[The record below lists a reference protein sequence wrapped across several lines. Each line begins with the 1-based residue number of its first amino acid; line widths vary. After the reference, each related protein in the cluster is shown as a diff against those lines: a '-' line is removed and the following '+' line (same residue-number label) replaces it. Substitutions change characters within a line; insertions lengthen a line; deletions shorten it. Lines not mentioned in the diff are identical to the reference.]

1 MGEIMFESSLLPIL
15 KNDSVIAE
23 YVSIYNSQSAIFSDV
38 APQDAELPFAETSI
52 QENSTGD
59 SVVSSFIVSID
70 IYNHNESGKDAR
82 AFCHRVIE
90 LLDRHEI
97 DGNSRYHKIRLFI
110 SSGPTRIDEG
120 DPRDVHYQV
129 QFSARAGRKKYIES
143 YSANTTE
150 GD

>member
-1 MGEIMFESSLLPIL
+1 MFEASLLPIL

-23 YVSIYNSQSAIFSDV
+23 YVSVYNSAAAVFSDV
-38 APQDAELPFAETSI
+38 APEDAELPFAETTI
-52 QENSTGD
+52 QENAVGD
-59 SVVSSFIVSID
+59 SVVASFIVSVD
-70 IYNHNESGKDAR
+70 YYVHDESGANAR
-82 AFCHRVIE
+82 KFCERVIE
-90 LLDRHEI
+90 LLDGHQI
-97 DGNSRYHKIRLFI
+97 DNDLRYHKIRLFI
-110 SSGPTRIDEG
+110 SSGPQRIDEG